1 MRASL
6 SGRHTYLNSPI
17 KKIRFTARALVWAW
31 MAPQFSIVTPSFLQP
46 QYLRLC
52 SASVLD
58 QADVTVEHLVQ
69 EGGGVGGLDGWC
81 PCDPRVHLC
90 VEPDSG
96 MYDAVNRGFSKA
108 RGLILGHLNADEQY
122 LPGALSTVWRVFE
135 DNPNLDV
142 IFGDVVLL
150 NSQWIPVSYRRVIL
164 PNKLHTKRVH
174 LGTMTCSA
182 FFRRRLLERNLY
194 YPTEWK
200 TIGDAVLVLKWLKS
214 GVTMRTIHRPL
225 AAFVFTGANLGN
237 SATAIEEGRR
247 FAGQHKTNY
256 WVGLA
261 AQAQHRIRKLAAG
274 AYLRRGVNIQIYLP
288 DHHSNRMVLTAKSVG
303 FTWPRQ

>member
-1 MRASL
+1 
-6 SGRHTYLNSPI
+6 
-17 KKIRFTARALVWAW
+17 

-58 QADVTVEHLVQ
+58 QGGVTVEHIIQ
-69 EGGGVGGLDGWC
+69 EGGGVGGLDGWS
-81 PCDPRVHLC
+81 PSDPRVHLC

-122 LPGALSTVWRVFE
+122 LPGALSTVWQVFE
-135 DNPNLDV
+135 DNPDLDV
-142 IFGDVVLL
+142 IFGDAVLL
-150 NSQWIPVSYRRVIL
+150 NSHWIPVSYRRVIL

-174 LGTMTCSA
+174 LGTMTCST
-182 FFRRRLLERNLY
+182 FFRRRLLDKNLY

-200 TIGDAVLVLKWLKS
+200 TVGDAVLVLKWLKS
-214 GVTMRTIHRPL
+214 GVTMQTIRHPL

-237 SATAIEEGRR
+237 SATATEEGRR

-256 WVGLA
+256 WIDLA
-261 AQAQHRIRKLAAG
+261 AKAQHRILKLMAG
-274 AYLRRGVNIQIYLP
+274 AYRRRDINIQIYLP
-288 DHHSNRMVLTAKSVG
+288 GHESNRTVVTAKSVG
-303 FTWPRQ
+303 FSWPRQ